1 MDNKELIMD
10 IIMWILVISAAITIL
25 WYAFGDSP
33 SFEQSLIVFMLGL
46 IFTFGKEH
54 YTFKQNTFLS
64 FSKVSN
70 DISHIR
76 RNVNDISHIRRNV
89 NDIREDIG
97 DMRKDISEIKE
108 VIKKK

>member
-1 MDNKELIMD
+1 
-10 IIMWILVISAAITIL
+10 MWILVISAAITIL

-54 YTFKQNTFLS
+54 YTFKQNTVLS
-64 FSKVSN
+64 FSKVS
-70 DISHIR
+70 
-76 RNVNDISHIRRNV
+76 NDISHIRRNV